1 MTEGQYS
8 LVWPEVRLVSCLLY
22 GTLAKLFYFEFGS
35 FENQKIHSLWPFPWK
50 RSEWQNPDQ
59 VRTNQNSK
67 IYWKTTLPYDN
78 NKYCEDKSE
87 SISQRKYNW
96 VPSDGMN
103 LWPSECLLTEL
114 QRVCCWVRPWTEL
127 ICNKHPVCC

>member
-1 MTEGQYS
+1 MAEGQYS

-67 IYWKTTLPYDN
+67 IFTERLPCHMITKN
-78 NKYCEDKSE
+78 IVRINQKASPKEN
-87 SISQRKYNW
+87 NW

-103 LWPSECLLTEL
+103 LWPSEHLLTEL

>member
-1 MTEGQYS
+1 MRKMLKSRRPFTCRSKEENRKHSWNLKITTYWLSLRAVLQVMTEGQYS
-8 LVWPEVRLVSCLLY
+8 LVWPEVRLVSSLLY

-50 RSEWQNPDQ
+50 RSVWQNPDQ

-87 SISQRKYNW
+87 SISQRK
-96 VPSDGMN
+96 
-103 LWPSECLLTEL
+103 
-114 QRVCCWVRPWTEL
+114 
-127 ICNKHPVCC
+127 